1 MILVKFLSVCKEIV
15 VNLVT
20 HVGSGFA
27 AEIHASLDVLC
38 SLAKADIDK
47 MAPLTIFVKASLFLI

>member
-1 MILVKFLSVCKEIV
+1 M
-15 VNLVT
+15 NLVT

-47 MAPLTIFVKASLFLI
+47 MAPLTIFVKASL